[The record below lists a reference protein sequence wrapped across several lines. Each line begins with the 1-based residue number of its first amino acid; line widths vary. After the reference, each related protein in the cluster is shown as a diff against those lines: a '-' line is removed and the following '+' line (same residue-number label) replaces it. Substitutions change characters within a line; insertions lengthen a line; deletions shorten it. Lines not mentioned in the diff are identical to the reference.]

1 MWRVRYP
8 SMDGYTRTNIAIGVA
23 GFVLSVVCHRLVQ
36 MYGADC
42 GTPQTWRES
51 ANSTVLCRYTALN
64 WGIRCAAPVAIRIP
78 VYRTLIFGVLPFL
91 MFPVPI
97 LVAAHTCKKANLSG
111 LFVLGVMANVFLQ
124 SINIVTLPCML
135 ANWFLLVLVVST
147 CTMAVAMYTAISS
160 MQCDLRCCAPPRP
173 GYRRM

>member
-1 MWRVRYP
+1 MA
-8 SMDGYTRTNIAIGVA
+8 GAIPEHGRLHPHQHRSGVA
-23 GFVLSVVCHRLVQ
+23 GFVLSVVCCLLVQ
-36 MYGADC
+36 MYGAEC
-42 GTPQTWRES
+42 GIWTWRES
-51 ANSTVLCRYTALN
+51 ANSTVCAGTRLN
-64 WGIRCAAPVAIRIP
+64 WGSRCAFIAIRIP

-160 MQCDLRCCAPPRP
+160 MQAIFGAAPPRP